1 MVFAPLRG
9 VHAPMWTKTPQLSTG
24 VAILV
29 RCVCPARPLRAGASA
44 CSFRCRHVKFE
55 LCSHSSTTLSC
66 GAPWGGYPVV
76 WGAAG
81 RSCGQI
87 CGRCGHRADV
97 APSSTTTYVRCGDTP
112 THHRNVDRCD
122 PGCSAEAYGC
132 VLERGTWPG
141 VCGAAR
147 GAWRGRCCPRSCFSW
162 GICHLAVPR
171 SLFRG
176 RGSFAGARSG
186 RMWAAHQRR
195 EFYLTEFWSDLNPAR
210 WTHASVS
217 TSYRAFW

>member
-1 MVFAPLRG
+1 M
-9 VHAPMWTKTPQLSTG
+9 
-24 VAILV
+24 V
-29 RCVCPARPLRAGASA
+29 RCVCPGRPLRSGASA
-44 CSFRCRHVKFE
+44 CSVSCPNVKFE

-97 APSSTTTYVRCGDTP
+97 APSSTTTYVPRGDTP

-162 GICHLAVPR
+162 GICHLAAARALV
-171 SLFRG
+171 RG
-176 RGSFAGARSG
+176 IGTHSGTRSG
-186 RMWAAHQRR
+186 HMWAAHQRR
-195 EFYLTEFWSDLNPAR
+195 ESHLTEFLSDLNPTR

-217 TSYRAFW
+217 TSYRAFWWGFLLKLFSS